1 MANGL
6 TWGGI
11 GLRFLAALI
20 LVFLTY
26 NPFGWSYF
34 HWTIQN
40 LPDWNVVK
48 IFAGIILLIGWT
60 IYINSTLQSLGGVG
74 LVLAAAFFASLIW
87 LIVTIGWIPA
97 DNATIVTTLSL
108 IIISAVLGVGMC
120 WSHIRRRLSG
130 QYDVDELE
138 G

>member
-1 MANGL
+1 MSSGPGW
-6 TWGGI
+6 TGI
-11 GLRFLAALI
+11 SLRILFALL

-34 HWTIQN
+34 HWAVQN
-40 LPDWNVVK
+40 LPDWSVLK
-48 IFAGIILLIGWT
+48 IVAGVALLIGWV
-60 IYINSTLQSLGGVG
+60 IYVNSAYESLGIAG
-74 LVLAAAFFASLIW
+74 LVLAAVFVGSLIW
-87 LIVTIGWIPA
+87 LIASWGWIPA
-97 DNATIVTTLSL
+97 DSFETIMTLAL
-108 IIISAVLGVGMC
+108 LLVGLVLGIGMC